1 MVPSAAV
8 ESSASNPVDSALTV
22 PASAEPTGV
31 VAPVQPTPAPTVSTG
46 VVASAQSAPVSAE
59 QTGVVA
65 PVQPTSASAE
75 PTGVVAPAQSV
86 PVSTEPTEVIAP
98 AAVGNATFE
107 VNEKKEFTP
116 DARPVVSD
124 QFMNGGVQGTIV
136 NRMGRTPLAGAVLT
150 LSQNGQVY
158 ASVVSDADGR
168 FLIDGLAD
176 GIYDVKVT
184 NPGFLEVNLNVTVE
198 GYVKN
203 MAFVGMV
210 MEQVVTEVDDSNFA
224 EFDMDDSG
232 FEDSPSILFESNDP
246 FTSIASFGFS
256 NIRFKNRG
264 YTNESQ
270 DVYLSGVKMNDAI
283 TGYSPYS
290 LWSGLNE
297 ATRSKETTVGLESSD
312 YAYGGYNGVTNIHG
326 TPSSVRPGW
335 RFSALTNSAL
345 YRLRL
350 MATYASG
357 ELDNGWSYAF
367 NVSARI
373 GGNDW
378 VKGVYYRNF
387 AYYAG
392 VEKKF
397 GDMHRLSLV
406 TFAAPGQRGAQN
418 ASTQEVYNLTGD
430 NMYNSNWGYQNGK
443 VRNARVRKTF
453 EPVTF
458 LKYTVTPSDKLEASA
473 IVLWRTGKNGYTAL
487 DWYDAADPRP
497 DYYRN
502 LPSYYFMTDPDY
514 DRSNLEKSL
523 WAKDAWVNLVPEYTH
538 LNWDRLYNVNYNNE
552 DADGVRRAKYVIE
565 ERRVDQNDFNFSA
578 SVRWAPLRKF
588 TLTGGLDFKLNR
600 TEYYKVLDD
609 LLGGEYYL
617 DIDQFAER
625 DYASSPAMVQ
635 NDLEFYLIN
644 GGAKVLRE
652 GDKYGYD
659 YYANVRNANA
669 WANLNYDLGAFK
681 ANLGLKAGYS
691 TFWREGLVRKGLF
704 AGLNENG
711 GEFIVDGHNL
721 TNYEMVNGQKTP
733 ITSKGKSARP
743 EFFTYSAKLGL
754 QYHFLGGHRIYANGG
769 YFNDAPTFAQSFI
782 SPRTRNSLVP
792 NLETMKTVSA
802 DLNYQF
808 SNNGYNVRVTG
819 FFTKIMDQTDMMS
832 FYDDSQNSFTNFA
845 MSGIDQRHMGVEL
858 GFKVPLPLKGLSME
872 GAVSWGEY
880 VYTSIPRMTQTVDNS
895 AEVIFDN
902 QMVPFWSY
910 SPVFKKDASS
920 GQYIYASS
928 DLDESGMPLPGSMP
942 MVKEYKNHY
951 VPSTPQLASSLG
963 LNYRTNSYWFFE
975 IDAQYFANSYLDM
988 NPLYRTDMAVAGPDK
1003 IVTPVE
1009 IEYMTAQEKFDPVF
1023 LLNASVGKSWY
1034 INRKYNFGFSL
1045 NVQNITNNRNVKTG
1059 GYEQTRL
1066 IDSKSMERYYRFD
1079 SKYFY
1084 MQGINYMLNL
1094 YFRF

>member
-1 MVPSAAV
+1 MNMNKKLLLTIAAV
-8 ESSASNPVDSALTV
+8 LCTFSLF
-22 PASAEPTGV
+22 
-31 VAPVQPTPAPTVSTG
+31 
-46 VVASAQSAPVSAE
+46 AQS
-59 QTGVVA
+59 QW
-65 PVQPTSASAE
+65 
-75 PTGVVAPAQSV
+75 
-86 PVSTEPTEVIAP
+86 
-98 AAVGNATFE
+98 
-107 VNEKKEFTP
+107 
-116 DARPVVSD
+116 
-124 QFMNGGVQGTIV
+124 GGVKGTVV
-136 NRMGRTPLAGAVLT
+136 NRAGRSAVPGASIE
-150 LSQNGQVY
+150 LSQNGQNVATTQADAEGKFLVEGLLNGVY
-158 ASVVSDADGR
+158 DM
-168 FLIDGLAD
+168 I
-176 GIYDVKVT
+176 VKA
-184 NPGFLEVNLNVTVE
+184 NGFLDAHVNVTVE
-198 GYVKN
+198 GYVKDLI
-203 MAFVGMV
+203 FVGLV
-210 MEQVVTEVDDSNFA
+210 AEQVVVDVDDSNFA

-232 FEDSPSILFESNDP
+232 FEDAPSILFGSNDP
-246 FTSIASFGFS
+246 FTNIASFGFS

-270 DVYLSGVKMNDAI
+270 DVYLSGIRMNDAI

-297 ATRSKETTVGLESSD
+297 ATRSKENTVGLESSD
-312 YAYGGYNGVTNIHG
+312 YGFGGYNGVTNIHG

-378 VKGVYYRNF
+378 VKGVYYRSF

-397 GDMHRLSLV
+397 GDIHKLSLV

-418 ASTQEVYNLTGD
+418 ASTQEVYDLMGD

-458 LKYTVTPSDKLEASA
+458 LKYTVTPSDDLRISA
-473 IVLWRTGKNGYTAL
+473 TALWRTGKNGYTAM

-502 LPSYYFMTDPDY
+502 LPSYFWMENADY
-514 DRSNLEKSL
+514 GRQNYTKFA
-523 WAKDAWVNLVPEYTH
+523 WAEDVWKNDNPEYTH
-538 LNWDRLYNVNYNNE
+538 LNWDRLYNVNYNNV
-552 DADGVRRAKYVIE
+552 DALGNRRSKYVIE
-565 ERRVDQNDFNFSA
+565 ERRVDQNDVNFGA
-578 SVRWAPLRKF
+578 NVKWNATKWF
-588 TLTGGLDFKLNR
+588 TLTGGINYKWNR
-600 TEYYKVLDD
+600 TEYYKQIDD
-609 LLGGEYYL
+609 LLGGDYYVN
-617 DIDQFAER
+617 IDSFAER
-625 DYASSPAMVQ
+625 DYAATPAMIQ
-635 NDLEFYLIN
+635 NDLDYYLAH
-644 GGAKVLRE
+644 GAAQILEK

-659 YYANVRNANA
+659 YYAHVRKAGI
-669 WANLNYDLGAFK
+669 WANGAFDLGNFK
-681 ANLGLKAGYS
+681 ADVALKAGYE

-704 AGLNENG
+704 PGLKD
-711 GEFIVDGHNL
+711 DGSDFVIDGKNL
-721 TNYEMVNGQKTP
+721 TIYDPITGDA
-733 ITSKGKSARP
+733 ITSKGNSAVSR
-743 EFFTYSAKLGL
+743 FFTYSAKLGL
-754 QYHFLGGHRIYANGG
+754 QYHIQGGHRVYANAG

-782 SPRTRNSLVP
+782 SPRTRNTLVP

-802 DLNYQF
+802 DLNYQY

-819 FFTKIMDQTDMMS
+819 FWTKIMDQTDMMS
-832 FYDDSQNSFTNFA
+832 FYDDTQNSFTNFA
-845 MSGIDQRHMGVEL
+845 MSGIDQRHMGIEF
-858 GFKVPLPLKGLSME
+858 GFKVPLPVQGLSVE
-872 GAVSWGEY
+872 GALSWGEY
-880 VYTSIPRMTQTVDNS
+880 IYTSNPYMTQTIDNS
-895 AEVIFDN
+895 AELIVNN
-902 QMVPFWSY
+902 QVVPYWKSHPIY
-910 SPVFKKDASS
+910 KKYNVD
-920 GQYIYASS
+920 GVDIYET
-928 DLDESGMPLPGSMP
+928 DLDGNYIVTGEQ
-942 MVKEYKNHY
+942 KHY

-975 IDAQYFANSYLDM
+975 LDGQFFANSYLDM
-988 NPLYRTDMAVAGPDK
+988 NPLYRTEMAVAGPDK
-1003 IVTPVE
+1003 VATAME
-1009 IEYMTAQEKFDPVF
+1009 IEYMAAQEKFDPVF

-1066 IDSKSMERYYRFD
+1066 IDSESRQRYYRFD